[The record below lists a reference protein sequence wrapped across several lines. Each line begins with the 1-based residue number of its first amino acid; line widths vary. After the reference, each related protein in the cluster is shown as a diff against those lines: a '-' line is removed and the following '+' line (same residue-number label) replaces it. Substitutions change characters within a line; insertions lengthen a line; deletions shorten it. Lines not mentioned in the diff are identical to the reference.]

1 VTNMRE
7 HDVVLASVLD
17 EKARD
22 DWRNR
27 DAAFMLIKV
36 VMIDLKY
43 TRRV

>member
-1 VTNMRE
+1 MRE
-7 HDVVLASVLD
+7 HDVVLAQASVLD

-27 DAAFMLIKV
+27 DAAFMLIKA
-36 VMIDLKY
+36 VMVDLKY

>member
-1 VTNMRE
+1 MRE
-7 HDVVLASVLD
+7 HDVVLAQANVLD

-27 DAAFMLIKV
+27 DAAFMLMKV